1 MIVIIVM
8 IVSLISLL
16 LGAFV
21 SFSPNFSQLIETDL
35 TRRAE
40 TRAFY
45 YGLEYG
51 KLKERA
57 GLLSSTPPST
67 ETLEIDL
74 TKQKE
79 NGEWE
84 VKDKVKVEIKKE
96 SDKLIVTP
104 TRQGG

>member
-8 IVSLISLL
+8 IISLISLL

-35 TRRAE
+35 TRRVE

-57 GLLSSTPPST
+57 GLLSGATPTS
-67 ETLEIDL
+67 ETIEIDL

-79 NGEWE
+79 DGAW
-84 VKDKVKVEIKKE
+84 VVQDKVEVEIRKQ

-104 TRQGG
+104 DRQGG